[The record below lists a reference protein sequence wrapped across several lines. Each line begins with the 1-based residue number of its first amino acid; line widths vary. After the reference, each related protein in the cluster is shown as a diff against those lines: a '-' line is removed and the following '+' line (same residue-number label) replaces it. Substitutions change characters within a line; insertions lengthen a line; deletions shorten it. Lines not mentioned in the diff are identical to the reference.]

1 MTALSP
7 FSLKERLQ
15 SFRYAFAGIAFML
28 RTQHN
33 ARIHLAATVIVLVTS
48 AALQISVADWRWI
61 VVALALVW
69 VAEAFNTALEHLCD
83 VVSPSYSLAVKYAKD
98 VAAAA
103 VLLNAIAALC
113 IGVLTIT
120 PYFGPH

>member
-1 MTALSP
+1 MTSP
-7 FSLKERLQ
+7 SLFSPKERLQ
-15 SFRYAFAGIAFML
+15 SFRYAITGIGFML

-48 AALQISVADWRWI
+48 AVVRISVADWRWI

-69 VAEAFNTALEHLCD
+69 VAEAFNTALEHLCN
-83 VVSPSYSLAVKYAKD
+83 VVSPSYSLAVKHAKD

-113 IGVLTIT
+113 IGVLTFT
-120 PYFGPH
+120 PYLTQV